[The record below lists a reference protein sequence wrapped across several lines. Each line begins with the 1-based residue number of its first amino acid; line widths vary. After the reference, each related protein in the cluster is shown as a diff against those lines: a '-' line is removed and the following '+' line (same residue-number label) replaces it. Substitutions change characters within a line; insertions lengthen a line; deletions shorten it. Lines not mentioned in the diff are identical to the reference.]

1 MNSARPE
8 AEFIISSRVADDLLT
23 VVLAGTA
30 DMDAREPLQAFLR
43 GLHKHACGLRVR
55 EVAVD
60 FRHVQFMNSSCF
72 KGFVDWLSE
81 VQAGGTERHY
91 QIRFLSNPA
100 LSWQRR
106 SLQALRCFAMD
117 AIRIE
122 Q

>member
-1 MNSARPE
+1 MKSHRPST
-8 AEFIISSRVADDLLT
+8 EFIISSRVADEVLC

-30 DMDAREPLQAFLR
+30 DMDAREPLQTFLR
-43 GLHKHACGLRVR
+43 ALHKKACGLGVR

-60 FRHVQFMNSSCF
+60 FRHVLFMNSSCF

-81 VQAGGTERHY
+81 VQAAGTERHY

-100 LSWQRR
+100 YSWQRR

>member
-1 MNSARPE
+1 MTSDGIPA
-8 AEFIISSRVADDLLT
+8 AFLIDSRVRDRVLS

-30 DMDAREPLQAFLR
+30 DMDARAPLQTFLR
-43 GLHKHACGLRVR
+43 ALHTQACGLGVQ

-60 FRHVQFMNSSCF
+60 FRNVEFMNSSCF

-81 VQAGGTERHY
+81 VQRAGTERHY

-100 LSWQRR
+100 LTWQRR

-122 Q
+122 H

>member
-1 MNSARPE
+1 VRSRPPT
-8 AEFIISSRVADDLLT
+8 AELIIDARVADDVYC
-23 VVLAGTA
+23 VVLAGNA
-30 DMDAREPLQAFLR
+30 DLAAREGLQTFMR
-43 GLHKHACGLRVR
+43 GLHAKACALGVR

-60 FRHVQFMNSSCF
+60 FRHLQFMNSSCF

-81 VQAGGTERHY
+81 VQRAGTERHY

-100 LSWQRR
+100 FGWQRR

>member
-1 MNSARPE
+1 MRSQRPE
-8 AEFIISSRVADDLLT
+8 PELIINARVVGDVYS

-30 DMDAREPLQAFLR
+30 EMNAREALQTFLR
-43 GLHKHACGLRVR
+43 GLHEKACSLGVR

-60 FRHVQFMNSSCF
+60 FRHLAFMNSSCF
-72 KGFVDWLSE
+72 KGFVDWLSD
-81 VQAGGTERHY
+81 VQKGGSERHY